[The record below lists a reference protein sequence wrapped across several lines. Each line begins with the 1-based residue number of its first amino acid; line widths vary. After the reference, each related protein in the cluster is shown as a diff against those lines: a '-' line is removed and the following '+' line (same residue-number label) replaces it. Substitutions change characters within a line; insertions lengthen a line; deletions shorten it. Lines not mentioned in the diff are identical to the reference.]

1 MAISSSNFINC
12 QIAAKLKAFT
22 YPKVVLTKDQKVY
35 LDIKI
40 DYKRV
45 RVFNGNK
52 FQVELNPNSF
62 PKEQRLVQANILA
75 AIIYSK
81 LLTGYNPFHKAVKN
95 KLQGLSDMEVLIKA
109 ADKKVK
115 QGVSK
120 HYEKQLRYTLSTL
133 SKQTNGEVSERV
145 VKEVL
150 EHFSN
155 PTSYNTMRRSLQVL
169 FNTARDL
176 GWEKNPLKEISGR
189 RAKAKLNKPYTN
201 TPALLEEIKA
211 YNENL
216 HTCCLLTYGC
226 LLRPHREIRELTW
239 GDFSEDLNY
248 ISLSGDRNKSG
259 RNRIVPVPFYVKEV
273 LKKTEDH
280 LNIFSG
286 RENPFDPDYFK
297 GLWSR
302 FKKRSKLLEENQT
315 LYSFRHTGAID
326 VYKRTGSVEKLKAA
340 MGHSNIMVSLT
351 YLRGLDVAELK
362 EEDMPKLMFKNKIIQ

>member
-1 MAISSSNFINC
+1 MNVVA
-12 QIAAKLKAFT
+12 
-22 YPKVVLTKDQKVY
+22 YPKVVLNKEGNVY
-35 LDIKI
+35 LDLIV
-40 DYKRV
+40 DSKRV
-45 RVFNGNK
+45 RVFNGSK
-52 FQVELNPNSF
+52 FQVDLNPNSF
-62 PKEQRLVQANILA
+62 PEDQRLAQANILA
-75 AIIYSK
+75 AQIYSK
-81 LLTGYNPFHKAVKN
+81 LLAGYNPLHNAVKN
-95 KLQGLSDMEVLIKA
+95 RIQSLSDMEVLAKA

-120 HYEKQLRYTLSTL
+120 HYDIQLRYTLSSL
-133 SKQTNGEVSERV
+133 SKYTSGEVSDKV
-145 VKEVL
+145 VMKVL

-169 FNTARDL
+169 FNEAREM
-176 GWEKNPLKEISGR
+176 GWEKEPLKGIGGR

-201 TPALLEEIKA
+201 IPTLLKEIKA

-216 HTCCLLTYGC
+216 YLCCLLTYGC
-226 LLRPHREIRELTW
+226 LLRPHREVRELKW
-239 GDFSEDLNY
+239 SDFTEDLSF
-248 ISLSGDRNKSG
+248 IRLSGDRNKSG
-259 RNRIVPVPFYVKEV
+259 RNRIVPVPYYVKEV

-286 RENPFDPDYFK
+286 KEEPFAPDYFK

-302 FKKRSKLLEENQT
+302 FKRRSKLLEKDQT

-326 VYKRTGSVEKLKAA
+326 VYKRTGSIEKLKAA

-362 EEDMPKLMFKNKIIQ
+362 EEDMPMV

>member
-1 MAISSSNFINC
+1 MNVVA
-12 QIAAKLKAFT
+12 
-22 YPKVVLTKDQKVY
+22 YPKVVLNKEGNVY
-35 LDIKI
+35 LDLIVNS
-40 DYKRV
+40 KRV
-45 RVFNGNK
+45 RVFNGSK
-52 FQVELNPNSF
+52 FQVDLNPNSF
-62 PKEQRLVQANILA
+62 PEDQRLAQANILA
-75 AIIYSK
+75 AQIYSK
-81 LLTGYNPFHKAVKN
+81 LLAGYNPLHNAVKN
-95 KLQGLSDMEVLIKA
+95 RIQSLSDMEVLAKA

-120 HYEKQLRYTLSTL
+120 HYDIQLRYTLSSL
-133 SKQTNGEVSERV
+133 SKYTSGEVSDKV
-145 VKEVL
+145 VMKVL

-169 FNTARDL
+169 FNEAREM
-176 GWEKNPLKEISGR
+176 GWEKEPLKGIGGR

-201 TPALLEEIKA
+201 IPTLLKEIKA

-216 HTCCLLTYGC
+216 YLCCLLTYGC
-226 LLRPHREIRELTW
+226 LLRPHREVRELKW
-239 GDFSEDLNY
+239 IDFTEDLSF
-248 ISLSGDRNKSG
+248 IRLSGDRNKSG
-259 RNRIVPVPFYVKEV
+259 RNRIVPVPYYVKEV

-286 RENPFDPDYFK
+286 KEEPFAPDYFK

-302 FKKRSKLLEENQT
+302 FKRRSKLLEENQT

-326 VYKRTGSVEKLKAA
+326 VYKRTGSIEKLKAA

-362 EEDMPKLMFKNKIIQ
+362 ESDMPVM

>member
-1 MAISSSNFINC
+1 MSQIESISYPRIRRRPDGRVEVVVNYKGKRMRLQNGRSFGI
-12 QIAAKLKAFT
+12 QLK
-22 YPKVVLTKDQKVY
+22 
-35 LDIKI
+35 
-40 DYKRV
+40 
-45 RVFNGNK
+45 
-52 FQVELNPNSF
+52 PNSF
-62 PKEQRLVQANILA
+62 PESERLVQSKILA
-75 AIIYSK
+75 AQVYSK
-81 LLTGYNPFHKAVKN
+81 LLAGYNPLHKAVKN
-95 KLQGLSDMEVLIKA
+95 KLQGLSDIEVLMKA
-109 ADKKVK
+109 ADKKVE
-115 QGVSK
+115 QGVSE
-120 HYEKQLRYTLSTL
+120 HYKRQLRYTLSTL

-145 VKEVL
+145 VKKVL

-169 FNTARDL
+169 FNTAREL
-176 GWEKNPLKEISGR
+176 GWKKNPLKEISGR
-189 RAKAKLNKPYTN
+189 RAKTKLNKPYTN

-273 LKKTEDH
+273 LKKNKDH

-286 RENPFDPDYFK
+286 KEKPFDPDYFK

-302 FKKRSKLLEENQT
+302 FKKRSKLLEANQT

-326 VYKRTGSVEKLKAA
+326 IYKRTGSIEKLKAA
-340 MGHSNIMVSLT
+340 MGHSNVMVSLT

-362 EEDMPKLMFKNKIIQ
+362 EEDMPVL

>member
-1 MAISSSNFINC
+1 MNVVA
-12 QIAAKLKAFT
+12 
-22 YPKVVLTKDQKVY
+22 YPKVVLNKEGNVY
-35 LDIKI
+35 LDLIVNS
-40 DYKRV
+40 KRV
-45 RVFNGNK
+45 RVFNGSK
-52 FQVELNPNSF
+52 FQVDLNPNSF
-62 PKEQRLVQANILA
+62 PEDQRLAQANILA
-75 AIIYSK
+75 AQIYSK
-81 LLTGYNPFHKAVKN
+81 LLAGYNPLHNAVKN
-95 KLQGLSDMEVLIKA
+95 RIQSLSDMEVLAKA

-120 HYEKQLRYTLSTL
+120 HYDIQLRYTLSSL
-133 SKQTNGEVSERV
+133 SKYTSGEVSDKV
-145 VKEVL
+145 VMKVL

-169 FNTARDL
+169 FNEAREM
-176 GWEKNPLKEISGR
+176 GWEKEPLKGIGGR

-201 TPALLEEIKA
+201 IPTLLKEIKA

-216 HTCCLLTYGC
+216 YLCCLLTYGC
-226 LLRPHREIRELTW
+226 LLRPHREIRELKW
-239 GDFSEDLNY
+239 ADFTEDLSF
-248 ISLSGDRNKSG
+248 IRLSGDRNKSG
-259 RNRIVPVPFYVKEV
+259 RNRIVPVPYYVKEV

-286 RENPFDPDYFK
+286 KEEPFAPDYFK

-302 FKKRSKLLEENQT
+302 FKRRSKLLEENQT

-326 VYKRTGSVEKLKAA
+326 VYKRTGSIEKLKAA

-362 EEDMPKLMFKNKIIQ
+362 EEDMPMI